1 MICDNILSIH
11 RRIRLARA
19 SALGGQCNLARRL
32 MTAAGRDLA
41 HIKAD
46 GATTANGC
54 AQALAK
60 GTSEFLTEGRR
71 QLRERCGPARGK
83 R

>member
-1 MICDNILSIH
+1 MICDDILSIH
-11 RRIRLARA
+11 RRVRVARM

-32 MTAAGRDLA
+32 MTTAGRDLA
-41 HIKAD
+41 RVKAD
-46 GATTANGC
+46 GAIARNAC
-54 AQALAK
+54 ARELAK
-60 GTSEFLTEGRR
+60 GTSEFMAEGRR

>member
-41 HIKAD
+41 WINAD
-46 GATTANGC
+46 VATARNAC
-54 AQALAK
+54 ARELAK
-60 GTSEFLTEGRR
+60 GTGEFLAESRR
-71 QLRERCGPARGK
+71 QLRERCGPARGD